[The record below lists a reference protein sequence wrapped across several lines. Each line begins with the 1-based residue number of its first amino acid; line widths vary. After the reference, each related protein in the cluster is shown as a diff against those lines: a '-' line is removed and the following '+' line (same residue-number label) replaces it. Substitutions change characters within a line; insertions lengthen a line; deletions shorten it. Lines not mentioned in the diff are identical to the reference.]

1 MVMKCFCNIL
11 SVLLQRKK
19 QKTQLQMDEA
29 RGVEQMRNYNQ
40 QVDIIMD
47 RQRADRIVIFYNWLR
62 AIIIVLFLA
71 LVIIGLR

>member
-1 MVMKCFCNIL
+1 
-11 SVLLQRKK
+11 
-19 QKTQLQMDEA
+19 
-29 RGVEQMRNYNQ
+29 MRNYNQ